1 MTRSTAPAS
10 CWPIWAR
17 LSSGTAGS
25 PRRSAASSAWAA
37 SIAFSPPLTATY
49 MDLLLDTRGARH
61 GGQKISAGQDQIEA
75 ARKQR
80 RERGPLGP
88 ESCPK
93 PGDAELVAVLDP
105 GAGEAQPPAPGEVGD
120 FDHQRGGAVGIGV
133 EPEGETVERR
143 QARRVADE
151 GEGGAVA
158 GFGLGTIAVEAKM
171 RKRRTGSLVQPD
183 RRLEIEQG
191 QRRAD
196 GGAAEGTGRQIGRRL
211 DRDDPAGMSRRV
223 QYRTEDP
230 LRVAPR
236 IGEAR
241 EREIAGAGSHSPLAR
256 VKKST
261 RVAAISARSAERAAS
276 RARTS
281 PAISESCSPS
291 CRCRSWSKAS
301 KIAASSAWRRF
312 RPATWPKPTG
322 PSAIRT
328 AQRVIVISPRLNGA
342 PLPEIRPRTMTRP
355 VSAGRRSV

>member
-158 GFGLGTIAVEAKM
+158 GFGLGQLQW
-171 RKRRTGSLVQPD
+171 KRRC
-183 RRLEIEQG
+183 EN
-191 QRRAD
+191 
-196 GGAAEGTGRQIGRRL
+196 
-211 DRDDPAGMSRRV
+211 AG
-223 QYRTEDP
+223 
-230 LRVAPR
+230 
-236 IGEAR
+236 
-241 EREIAGAGSHSPLAR
+241 
-256 VKKST
+256 
-261 RVAAISARSAERAAS
+261 RAAS
-276 RARTS
+276 SSQTGVSKSSRASAVPMAAR
-281 PAISESCSPS
+281 PRGPDG
-291 CRCRSWSKAS
+291 RSAGAS
-301 KIAASSAWRRF
+301 IE
-312 RPATWPKPTG
+312 T
-322 PSAIRT
+322 
-328 AQRVIVISPRLNGA
+328 
-342 PLPEIRPRTMTRP
+342 IRP
-355 VSAGRRSV
+355 G